1 MGQKCYALR
10 AFPNLFWYK
19 DEERLELDASYI
31 ETETIL
37 PKASMFS
44 RNQQVPLLMNFLF
57 SNSREFIR
65 VPKEGPKIKERV
77 EIAQ

>member
-1 MGQKCYALR
+1 MLR
-10 AFPNLFWYK
+10 TAGISKLVSYK
-19 DEERLELDASYI
+19 EEERFELDAAYI

-37 PKASMFS
+37 PKASVFS
-44 RNQQVPLLMNFLF
+44 PNQQVPLLMNFLF
-57 SNSREFIR
+57 SNNKEFIL